1 MEDKILTLEN
11 LTKYSSDTDE
21 KIKDFVNEKLISV
34 PMHVTFGEPV
44 VLVPETTLN
53 FHKDGEN
60 DWYVTDENPVENF
73 TTANLVY
80 DMMYK
85 VTFDGVEYDD
95 LLCYKLGRRYINT
108 EINKESAMSY
118 MAIGSVSNFDDVN
131 DFLET
136 SELPF
141 CIMDGLIDTISNE
154 IRFFVFN
161 STAPTHTLKIIGVP
175 FTRKIVDERFYTN
188 SDKNPLIRKGK
199 GANYSCI
206 AGLGCSADG
215 AYSMAMNAWSKA
227 NGNYSVASGCVTSA
241 NGDYSVAGG
250 CFSQANGDYSVAF
263 GGRLSSGLVDTQ
275 ANGNRAI
282 AIGTGCVADGNNSRA
297 LGQAVH
303 TNGTL
308 STGIGDRITANGRL
322 HFAIGKYNVIEE
334 GDLYAFS
341 VGNGTSEEARSNA
354 YTLDWEGNGCYQGK
368 VESKSGVLKLGD
380 TEVTEEQLKA
390 LLALLTPTA

>member
-1 MEDKILTLEN
+1 MKDNFARFMALDALDK
-11 LTKYSSDTDE
+11 SDKVEQLD
-21 KIKDFVNEKLISV
+21 ISI
-34 PMHVTFGEPV
+34 PMRVTFGEPV
-44 VLVPETTLN
+44 ILVPETTLE

-60 DWYVTDENPVENF
+60 DWYVTDANPVESF

-80 DMMYK
+80 DMVYK
-85 VTFDGVEYDD
+85 VIFDGVEYDD
-95 LLCYKLGRRYINT
+95 LLCYKLGRRYLKT
-108 EINKESAMSY
+108 EINKESTMSY
-118 MAIGSVSNFDDVN
+118 TAIGSVSNFDDVN
-131 DFLET
+131 DFLGT

-161 STAPTHTLKIIGVP
+161 STASTHTLKVIGIP
-175 FTRKIVDERFYTN
+175 FTKKIVDERFYTN
-188 SDKNPLIRKGK
+188 SDKNPLVRKGK
-199 GANYSCI
+199 GKHYSCI
-206 AGLGCSADG
+206 AGLGCSANG
-215 AYSMAMNAWSKA
+215 AYSMAMNAYCEA
-227 NGNYSVASGCVTSA
+227 NGNYSVASGAVTSA
-241 NGDYSVAGG
+241 NGNYSVAGG

-263 GGRLSSGLVDTQ
+263 GNRLSSGLVDTQ
-275 ANGNRAI
+275 ANGRMGV
-282 AIGTGCVADGNNSRA
+282 AIGYGCIADGNNSRA
-297 LGQAVH
+297 LGQGVN
-303 TNGTL
+303 TKGTL

-322 HFAIGKYNVIEE
+322 HFAIGKYNLVEE

-354 YTLDWEGNGCYQGK
+354 FTLDWEGNGCYQGK

>member
-1 MEDKILTLEN
+1 MMKDNFARFMALDALDK
-11 LTKYSSDTDE
+11 SDKVEQLD
-21 KIKDFVNEKLISV
+21 ISI
-34 PMHVTFGEPV
+34 PMRVTFGEPV
-44 VLVPETTLN
+44 ILVPETTLE

-60 DWYVTDENPVENF
+60 DWYVTDANPVESF

-80 DMMYK
+80 DMVYK
-85 VTFDGVEYDD
+85 VIFDGVEYDD
-95 LLCYKLGRRYINT
+95 LLCYKLGRRYLKT
-108 EINKESAMSY
+108 EINKESTMSY
-118 MAIGSVSNFDDVN
+118 TAIGSVSNFDDVN
-131 DFLET
+131 DFLGT

-161 STAPTHTLKIIGVP
+161 STASTHTLKVIGIP
-175 FTRKIVDERFYTN
+175 FTKKIVDERFYAN
-188 SDKNPLIRKGK
+188 SDKNPLVRKGK
-199 GANYSCI
+199 GKHYSCI
-206 AGLGCSADG
+206 AGLGCSANG
-215 AYSMAMNAWSKA
+215 VCSMAMNGYCEA
-227 NGNYSVASGCVTSA
+227 NGNYSVASGAVTSA
-241 NGDYSVAGG
+241 NGNYSVAGG

-263 GGRLSSGLVDTQ
+263 GNRLSSGLVDTQ
-275 ANGNRAI
+275 ANGRMGV
-282 AIGTGCVADGNNSRA
+282 AIGYGCIADGNNSRA
-297 LGQAVH
+297 LGQGVN
-303 TNGTL
+303 TKGTL

-322 HFAIGKYNVIEE
+322 HFAIGKYNLVEE

-354 YTLDWEGNGCYQGK
+354 FTLDWEGNGCYQGK

>member
-1 MEDKILTLEN
+1 MKDNFARFMALDALDK
-11 LTKYSSDTDE
+11 SDKVEQLD
-21 KIKDFVNEKLISV
+21 ISI
-34 PMHVTFGEPV
+34 PMRVTFGEPV
-44 VLVPETTLN
+44 ILVPETTLE

-60 DWYVTDENPVENF
+60 DWYVTDANPVESF

-80 DMMYK
+80 DMVYK
-85 VTFDGVEYDD
+85 VIFDGVEYDD
-95 LLCYKLGRRYINT
+95 LLCYKLGRRYLKT
-108 EINKESAMSY
+108 EINKESTMSY
-118 MAIGSVSNFDDVN
+118 TAIGSVSNFDDVN
-131 DFLET
+131 DFLGT

-161 STAPTHTLKIIGVP
+161 STASTHTLKVIGIP
-175 FTRKIVDERFYTN
+175 FTKKIVDERFYAN
-188 SDKNPLIRKGK
+188 SDKNPLVRKGK
-199 GANYSCI
+199 GKHYSCI
-206 AGLGCSADG
+206 AGLGCSANG
-215 AYSMAMNAWSKA
+215 VCSMAMNGYCEA
-227 NGNYSVASGCVTSA
+227 NGNYSVASGAVTSA
-241 NGDYSVAGG
+241 NGNYSVAGG

-263 GGRLSSGLVDTQ
+263 GNRLSSGLVDTQ
-275 ANGNRAI
+275 ANGRMGV
-282 AIGTGCVADGNNSRA
+282 AIGYGCIADGNNSRA
-297 LGQAVH
+297 LGQGVN
-303 TNGTL
+303 TKGTL

-322 HFAIGKYNVIEE
+322 HFAIGKYNLVEE

-354 YTLDWEGNGCYQGK
+354 FTLDWEGNGCYQGK

>member
-1 MEDKILTLEN
+1 MMKDNFARFMALDALDKSGKAEQL
-11 LTKYSSDTDE
+11 D
-21 KIKDFVNEKLISV
+21 ISV
-34 PMHVTFGEPV
+34 PMRVTFGEPV
-44 VLVPETTLN
+44 VLVPETTLE

-60 DWYVTDENPVENF
+60 DWYVTNANPVENF

-80 DMMYK
+80 DMVYK
-85 VTFDGVEYDD
+85 ITFDGVEYDD
-95 LLCYKLGRRYINT
+95 LLCYKLGRRYLKT
-108 EINKESAMSY
+108 EINKESTMSY
-118 MAIGSVSNFDDVN
+118 TAIGSVSNFDDVN
-131 DFLET
+131 DFLGT

-161 STAPTHTLKIIGVP
+161 STASTHTLKIIGIP

-188 SDKNPLIRKGK
+188 SDKNPLVRKGK
-199 GANYSCI
+199 GKHYSCI
-206 AGLGCSADG
+206 AGFGCSADG
-215 AYSMAMNAWSKA
+215 NCSVSMNAYCEA
-227 NGNYSVASGCVTSA
+227 NGNYSVASGGVTSA
-241 NGDYSVAGG
+241 NGNYSVAGG

-263 GGRLSSGLVDTQ
+263 GNRLSSGLVDTQ
-275 ANGNRAI
+275 ANGRMGV
-282 AIGTGCVADGNNSRA
+282 AIGYGCIADGNNSRA
-297 LGQAVH
+297 IGQAVH

-322 HFAIGKYNVIEE
+322 HFAIGKYNLVEE

-341 VGNGTSEEARSNA
+341 VGNGSSEEARSNA

-368 VESKSGVLKLGD
+368 VESKSGILKLGE